1 VIIFASL
8 LVGLLA
14 GVLSGLLGIGGGII
28 IVPAMVALGLSQK
41 QAIATSLTALVL
53 PVGILGV
60 IEYAKHGDIK
70 WPQAFA
76 VAAGLVFGVFL
87 GAKLGVQV
95 NDAVLR
101 RLFGVLL
108 LAVGLRFLIWPN

>member
-8 LVGLLA
+8 LIGLVA

-28 IVPAMVALGLSQK
+28 IVPAMVALGLSQR
-41 QAIATSLTALVL
+41 QAIATSLTALIF

-60 IEYAKHGDIK
+60 IEYAGHGDVK
-70 WPQAFA
+70 WQQAFA
-76 VAAGLVFGVFL
+76 VAAGLVAGVFF
-87 GAKLGVQV
+87 GAKLGVQLDDV
-95 NDAVLR
+95 VLR

-108 LAVGLRFLIWPN
+108 LVVGLRFLLWPN